1 MASGVSLDGYNA
13 SDGFSGSVTLA
24 ANKISV
30 TGTFQKQP
38 DEIGEKLGFVGDA
51 NTGFY
56 LPVKLT
62 GIRGQALKR
71 ISNGRINVFGKTGDT
86 SNVMNMILS
95 VDPES
100 PIIAFK
106 LYSTLEDA
114 QNDTDGLDITIDCNE
129 CEFNI
134 PMAEPFSPTELES
147 IEAGSHKLADLV
159 GEDYGVSIDEA
170 AHTITATGELKK
182 IDDYEDMF
190 PGESKLTSYYLPVKL
205 LGENGTTVKSTT
217 LLGTEKTLTFG
228 QTGDEEGTMVLIMAI
243 DPASPTR
250 ELTITPAAVG
260 YSLDAETV
268 YTVDAAACDFEG
280 YVPPVVNVTAP
291 AGDKIYCGKQANNIQ
306 QNVVVGDSEITGQ
319 LFYFDSFPEAFPAN
333 VSLQHGNY
341 LVLDFSAEPADT
353 TIKVELQG
361 DETVMKEPVV
371 VDDGWC
377 IFHVTSKEQKL
388 HVIGE
393 YNHQTYDK
401 IYNLNNLSLSPHI
414 PKFTSIDVRDPQG
427 VPYLHYVKDLGDY
440 VEDAA
445 CTVDGQHIT
454 LNNGTTLKQFSKAY
468 GGKNAYAVPFT
479 MTGAAGKYVTWKQ
492 LDGQW
497 ETEGTLIEDPYQPI
511 VQCGPDKYTER
522 RFKLWDT
529 AEAVKATED
538 TSYMYIIDAS
548 KCTFIPYD
556 DAAYLKLANSTIY
569 NHDVKEFGDFDV
581 QATSI
586 TGTAK
591 YCEDVTPFTEEYPDR
606 KDGYYLPLDIFG
618 DKWEGSQFR
627 VKWTDNDWSEWMP
640 LDDKGL
646 LLWLGKDNIILTN
659 IETKNTTETV
669 QQYTVNIQKESN

>member
-1 MASGVSLDGYNA
+1 MASGVSLGGYKA
-13 SDGFSGSVTLA
+13 SDGFSGSATLA
-24 ANKISV
+24 SNKVSV
-30 TGTFQKQP
+30 TGTFTKQP
-38 DEIGEKLGFVGDA
+38 DGVGEKLGFPEEM
-51 NTGFY
+51 NTGFF

-62 GIRGQALKR
+62 GIRGQAIKR
-71 ISNGRINVFGKTGDT
+71 MPDGRINVFGKTGDT
-86 SNVMNMILS
+86 GNTMNIILA

-100 PIIAFK
+100 PTIQFK
-106 LYSTLEDA
+106 LYSTLDDA
-114 QNDTDGLDITIDCNE
+114 QNDNEGLDITIDCNE
-129 CEFNI
+129 CEFNT
-134 PMAEPFSPTELES
+134 PVAEPFSPKELEE
-147 IEAGSHKLADLV
+147 IEAGDHKLADLV
-159 GEDYGVSIDEA
+159 GEDYGVTIDEA

-182 IDDYEDMF
+182 VDDYEDMF

-243 DPASPTR
+243 NPASPTR

-260 YSLDAETV
+260 YSLNAETS
-268 YTVDAAACDFEG
+268 YMVDASACDFEG

-306 QNVVVGDSEITGQ
+306 QNLVVGDSEITGQ

-333 VSLQHGNY
+333 ESLQHGNY

-353 TIKVELQG
+353 IIKVELQG
-361 DETVMKEPVV
+361 GNTVMKEPVV

-377 IFHVTSKEQKL
+377 IFHVTSSEQKL

-401 IYNLNNLSLSPHI
+401 IYDLTNLHLSPHI
-414 PKFTSIDVRDPQG
+414 PKFTSIEVRDPSG

-440 VEDAA
+440 VEDVT

-454 LNNGTTLKQFSKAY
+454 LDGGALKQFSKAY

-492 LDGQW
+492 LDGKW
-497 ETEGTLIEDPYQPI
+497 EKEGTLIEDPYQPI
-511 VQCGPDKYTER
+511 VQVGPDEYTER
-522 RFKLWDT
+522 RFKLWDS
-529 AEAVKATED
+529 AEAVTATED
-538 TSYMYIIDAS
+538 TSYMYVIDAS

-556 DAAYLKLANSTIY
+556 DAVYLKLANGTIY
-569 NHDVKEFGDFDV
+569 DHNVEDFGNFDV
-581 QATSI
+581 QATTI

-591 YCEDVTPFTEEYPDR
+591 YCENVTPFTEKYPER

-618 DKWEGSQFR
+618 GKWEGNQFR

-659 IETKNTTETV
+659 IETKDAAETV
-669 QQYTVNIQKESN
+669 QQYTVNVEKESN